1 MISQIK
7 QQGFTIVEL
16 LIVIVVIAI
25 LAALSYVGY
34 TSITARANNSTAMA
48 SAKAVKDT
56 IQTFQGAHGSFPA
69 SRAVMLSGYPSGGS
83 ASDAIAKLPSDITFI
98 ATADVGA
105 STSPKEVGVQTYT
118 VGGSV
123 VGFIITY
130 RNFSNAAG
138 TNGTANAANSNIKTM
153 TIGDT
158 TTSGGTAAAV
168 PAS

>member
-56 IQTFQGAHGSFPA
+56 MQVFNGSHGSWPA
-69 SRAVMLSGYPSGGS
+69 NRAAMVSGYPSGG
-83 ASDAIAKLPSDITFI
+83 DATAAVAKLPSDVLFHTT
-98 ATADVGA
+98 TAHSGVTAAIQGLTGNNAAKTVLVYPCVTAGYRIYYKDFTGSTPKSIDVGDC
-105 STSPKEVGVQTYT
+105 STVPLP
-118 VGGSV
+118 
-123 VGFIITY
+123 
-130 RNFSNAAG
+130 A
-138 TNGTANAANSNIKTM
+138 TNSMG
-153 TIGDT
+153 
-158 TTSGGTAAAV
+158 
-168 PAS
+168 